1 MNRKGRHEWELLAQR
16 LPKKTAE
23 ELAVAEIQQEPTSEE
38 EESIEEVKV
47 VEVPVKVHA
56 PVAIARAP
64 VRE

>member
-1 MNRKGRHEWELLAQR
+1 MLAQR

-38 EESIEEVKV
+38 EESIEEVKF
-47 VEVPVKVHA
+47 VEAPVKVHA
-56 PVAIARAP
+56 PVAVARAP